1 MSFANNSACRIC
13 STYLL
18 RLPSESAVSSRNLRR
33 RSVALRVLE
42 PALEVE
48 VEGLGQE
55 LDPGLEVKE
64 LVPEP
69 LLLEMVD
76 LAESRLEGGLSEEKE
91 AEEESLSNLAFM
103 LLTLDLQ
110 KMSKTSVVI

>member
-1 MSFANNSACRIC
+1 M
-13 STYLL
+13 

-48 VEGLGQE
+48 VGLGHE
-55 LDPGLEVKE
+55 LDPELEVME

-69 LLLEMVD
+69 LLLD

-91 AEEESLSNLAFM
+91 AEESLSNLAFM
-103 LLTLDLQ
+103 LLTLDLRF
-110 KMSKTSVVI
+110 KRDDSVII